1 MLSTNKEGGI
11 YSNKE
16 GEEGKNHNGGGI
28 LTEDKLK
35 EAITLKSRI
44 DRLKELLSA
53 EGENPMTVGLG
64 MYSPICL
71 EINTDLYRYF
81 ITGLHEELNRIEME
95 FDAL

>member
-1 MLSTNKEGGI
+1 MLSTKEGI

-16 GEEGKNHNGGGI
+16 GKEGKNYNGGGV
-28 LTEDKLK
+28 LTDEKLK
-35 EAITLKSRI
+35 EAVAIRSKINSLE
-44 DRLKELLSA
+44 ELLSA

-81 ITGLHEELNRIEME
+81 ITGLHEELNRLQEV
-95 FDAL
+95 FRQL

>member
-1 MLSTNKEGGI
+1 MLSTKEKRSEGD
-11 YSNKE
+11 KE

>member
-44 DRLKELLSA
+44 DRLEELLSA

-71 EINTDLYRYF
+71 EMNTDLYKYF
-81 ITGLHEELNRIEME
+81 ITGLHEELNRLQEV
-95 FDAL
+95 FRQL

>member
-1 MLSTNKEGGI
+1 MLSTQEKRSEGD
-11 YSNKE
+11 KE
-16 GEEGKNHNGGGI
+16 GEEGKNYNGGGV

-35 EAITLKSRI
+35 EAIILKSRI

-81 ITGLHEELNRIEME
+81 ITGLHEELNRIEE
-95 FDAL
+95 VFRQL